1 MLDRARDF
9 KVTQA
14 SRLCG
19 PQASC
24 LSLSP
29 AKEDR
34 PRRPGYAQAGGLRH
48 YRKSGNLSLRVC
60 QALLLAA
67 LVFTSCKKESAS
79 SAGAETGAAGGR
91 VQVVETAP
99 VERRDMT
106 ELLQLVGSLEANESA
121 SVRPEIS
128 GVVSGIDFKEGQPV
142 KKDEPLVTI
151 DNSELAA
158 QRAET
163 ESRHRLA
170 VANRDRNAILIK
182 SNSISKAELDATEAE
197 VTRLMASLNLIDV
210 RLDKMAIKAPFDG
223 VVGARS
229 VSPGELVSPETV
241 ITTVEDL
248 SRLKVDFAVPEKFY
262 RGVDVGSPFRLL
274 ATGHVDEKG
283 ELIPLPGEVYFVS
296 ATINRNTR
304 AAQVRGFV
312 DKPPPRIKPGMFV
325 TVELVLVER
334 KRVLSVPEGAL
345 LASARGSTVIAVR
358 EKSGKMVAEFVP
370 VQTGLRQL
378 GYVEIKPAGD
388 ALTEGM
394 PVVAAG
400 VGVLVLFPGAAVK
413 PVPMKTD
420 IEKQGSRL

>member
-1 MLDRARDF
+1 M
-9 KVTQA
+9 
-14 SRLCG
+14 
-19 PQASC
+19 
-24 LSLSP
+24 
-29 AKEDR
+29 
-34 PRRPGYAQAGGLRH
+34 
-48 YRKSGNLSLRVC
+48 
-60 QALLLAA
+60 AA